1 MTVEIFRDDAYARTT
16 EAQILAVSDDGIVLD
31 QTVFYPE
38 GGGQPGDRGSIIL
51 GDDSAITI
59 VDTHKN
65 QAGTLLHIPA
75 AGQSMPAVND
85 HVTASIDWDYRYR
98 HMRTHTCLHLL
109 CALIPYDVTGGSIS
123 QAKGRLDF
131 DMSDL
136 LELEL
141 LDLSNLV
148 DLPVIDIDVLD
159 PAHASGTGTPEPG
172 GLTPREVF
180 PLVRVLCTE
189 NNLVGFELVELN
201 PLVDPSYTTIM
212 NANRLVQECLTGIA
226 MRKSGITDGQYL
238 NPLTVE
244 DGVPDLSF

>member
-16 EAQILAVSDDGIVLD
+16 EAQILAVNDDGIVLD

-85 HVTASIDWDYRYR
+85 RVTASIDWDYRYR

-131 DMSDL
+131 DMSDP
-136 LELEL
+136 
-141 LDLSNLV
+141 LDKEAVQQALPQLIADDRSVAYRWITDAEMENNMDLVRTMSVKPPMGQDRVRLVEIGGV
-148 DLPVIDIDVLD
+148 DLQPCG
-159 PAHASGTGTPEPG
+159 GTHVARTGEIG
-172 GLTPREVF
+172 EVRIGK
-180 PLVRVLCTE
+180 VEKKGKHNRRVNIHLE
-189 NNLVGFELVELN
+189 
-201 PLVDPSYTTIM
+201 
-212 NANRLVQECLTGIA
+212 
-226 MRKSGITDGQYL
+226 
-238 NPLTVE
+238 
-244 DGVPDLSF
+244 